1 MENAQYGR
9 MQLGRCVAKSWGHI
23 GCSADV
29 LDLIDTDCSAK
40 RKCLF
45 TVSTLRDRILP
56 CPTDLILYLE
66 ARYKCIDGEY
76 WTTTPK
82 LTCCGKICILHGFP
96 CEIRHQSLG
105 DLETSGGKLHLTWKP
120 CNINFLANLIHVL

>member
-1 MENAQYGR
+1 M
-9 MQLGRCVAKSWGHI
+9 AKSWGHI

-29 LDLIDTDCSAK
+29 LDLIDTDSSAK

-82 LTCCGKICILHGFP
+82 LTCCGEICILYGFP
-96 CEIRHQSLG
+96 SEIRY
-105 DLETSGGKLHLTWKP
+105 TR
-120 CNINFLANLIHVL
+120 LICPRLDCPPACYFSIRVIITPHMFIP